1 MKKGKVLI
9 TGASGTVGKSLTQLL
24 LTVGYEVVCLSRTLS
39 ANDKIETYKWDIPK
53 KEIDPNCINGVDI
66 IVHLAGAG
74 IADGRWTDERKHEII
89 ESRTESIRLIYDLI
103 KTRPNQVKRVVSA
116 SAAGY
121 YSDRGDDLMN
131 EEDLPASDFL
141 GECCVLWEQ
150 AVDEGL
156 ALDLSVV
163 KFRTGVILDKKSGAL
178 QKLAAPIKLGF
189 GAPLGDGKQWMPW
202 IHLQDVVNMYFM
214 GIADLSLNGAYNMS
228 APSPVTNKE
237 LTKAVA
243 KQFKKPL
250 WLPNVPAFALNL
262 AFGEMGA
269 VVLGSTKMSTE
280 KIEKTGFK
288 FLFPTI
294 ELALKNIYA

>member
-1 MKKGKVLI
+1 
-9 TGASGTVGKSLTQLL
+9 
-24 LTVGYEVVCLSRTLS
+24 
-39 ANDKIETYKWDIPK
+39 
-53 KEIDPNCINGVDI
+53 
-66 IVHLAGAG
+66 
-74 IADGRWTDERKHEII
+74 
-89 ESRTESIRLIYDLI
+89 
-103 KTRPNQVKRVVSA
+103 
-116 SAAGY
+116 
-121 YSDRGDDLMN
+121 
-131 EEDLPASDFL
+131 
-141 GECCVLWEQ
+141 
-150 AVDEGL
+150 
-156 ALDLSVV
+156 
-163 KFRTGVILDKKSGAL
+163 
-178 QKLAAPIKLGF
+178 
-189 GAPLGDGKQWMPW
+189 
-202 IHLQDVVNMYFM
+202 MYFM

>member
-9 TGASGTVGKSLTQLL
+9 TGASGTVGKKLTELL
-24 LTVGYEVVCLSRTLS
+24 LVQGYQVACLSRTVGEK
-39 ANDKIETYKWDIPK
+39 DKIETFKWDINQ

-74 IADGRWTDERKHEII
+74 IADGRWTDERKQEII
-89 ESRTESIRLIYDLI
+89 TSRTESIGLIYGLL
-103 KTRPNQVKRVVSA
+103 KTTSHQVKRVVSA

-121 YSDRGDDLMN
+121 YSDRGNDLMN

-141 GECCVLWEQ
+141 GECSVLWEK
-150 AVDEGL
+150 AVDKGL
-156 ALDLSVV
+156 DLGLSVV
-163 KFRTGVILDKKSGAL
+163 KFRTGVILDKESGAL

-202 IHLQDVVNMYFM
+202 IHLQDVVNMYFK
-214 GIADLSLNGAYNMS
+214 GIEDLSLNGAYNMC
-228 APSPVTNKE
+228 APKPATNKE

-243 KQFKKPL
+243 LQFNKPL
-250 WLPNVPAFALNL
+250 WLPNVPAFALKI
-262 AFGEMGA
+262 AFGEMGEI
-269 VVLGSTKMSTE
+269 VLGSTKMSAE

-294 ELALKNIYA
+294 GLALKNIYE

>member
-1 MKKGKVLI
+1 MNKGKVLI

-24 LTVGYEVVCLSRTLS
+24 LTVGYEVVCLSRTVS

-243 KQFKKPL
+243 KQFQKPL

>member
-1 MKKGKVLI
+1 MNKGKILI

-24 LTVGYEVVCLSRTLS
+24 LTVGYEVVCLSRTVS

-163 KFRTGVILDKKSGAL
+163 KFRTGVILDKESGAL

-214 GIADLSLNGAYNMS
+214 GIADLSVNGAYNMS

>member
-1 MKKGKVLI
+1 MNKGKVLI

-24 LTVGYEVVCLSRTLS
+24 LTVGYEVVCLSRTVS

-163 KFRTGVILDKKSGAL
+163 KFRTGVILDKESGAL

>member
-24 LTVGYEVVCLSRTLS
+24 LTVGYEVVCLSRTVS

-163 KFRTGVILDKKSGAL
+163 KFRTGVILDKESGAL

-269 VVLGSTKMSTE
+269 VVLGSTKISTE

>member
-24 LTVGYEVVCLSRTLS
+24 LTVGYEVVCLSRTVS

-163 KFRTGVILDKKSGAL
+163 KFRTGVILDKESGAL

>member
-24 LTVGYEVVCLSRTLS
+24 LTVGYEVVCLSRTVS

-163 KFRTGVILDKKSGAL
+163 KFRTGVILDKESGAL

-228 APSPVTNKE
+228 APCPVTNKE

>member
-1 MKKGKVLI
+1 MNKGKVLI

-24 LTVGYEVVCLSRTLS
+24 LTVGYEVVCLSRTVS

-163 KFRTGVILDKKSGAL
+163 KFRTGVILDKESGAL

-228 APSPVTNKE
+228 APCPVTNKE

>member
-24 LTVGYEVVCLSRTLS
+24 LTVGYEVVCLSRTVS

-163 KFRTGVILDKKSGAL
+163 KFRTGVILDKESGAL

-214 GIADLSLNGAYNMS
+214 GIADLSVNGAYNMS

>member
-9 TGASGTVGKSLTQLL
+9 TGASGTVGKKLTELL
-24 LTVGYEVVCLSRTLS
+24 LVQGYQVVCLSRTVS
-39 ANDKIETYKWDIPK
+39 EKDKIETFKWDINQ

-74 IADGRWTDERKHEII
+74 IADGRWTDERKQEII
-89 ESRTESIRLIYDLI
+89 TSRTESIGLIYGLL
-103 KTRPNQVKRVVSA
+103 KTTSHQVKRVVSA

-121 YSDRGDDLMN
+121 YSDRGNDLMN

-141 GECCVLWEQ
+141 GECSVLWEK
-150 AVDEGL
+150 AVDKGL
-156 ALDLSVV
+156 DLGLSVV
-163 KFRTGVILDKKSGAL
+163 KFRTGVILDKESGAL

-202 IHLQDVVNMYFM
+202 IHLQDVVNMYFK
-214 GIADLSLNGAYNMS
+214 GIEDLSLNGAYNMC
-228 APSPVTNKE
+228 APKPVTNKE

-243 KQFKKPL
+243 LQFNKPL
-250 WLPNVPAFALNL
+250 WLPNVPAFALKI
-262 AFGEMGA
+262 AFGEMGEI
-269 VVLGSTKMSTE
+269 VLGSTKMSAE

-294 ELALKNIYA
+294 GLALKNIYE